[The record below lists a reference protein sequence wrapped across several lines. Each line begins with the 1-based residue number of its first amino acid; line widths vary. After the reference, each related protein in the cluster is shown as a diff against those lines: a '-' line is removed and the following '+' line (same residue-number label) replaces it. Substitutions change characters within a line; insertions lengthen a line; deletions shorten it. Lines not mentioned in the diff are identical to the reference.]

1 MSGTFITFEGGEG
14 AGKSTQ
20 IALLE
25 EALKAAGH
33 SVLRTREPGGSKGA
47 ELIRDLMVTGATNR
61 WDAKTELLLAN
72 AARRDHVVKTIL
84 PALKRGQIVLCDRF
98 VHSTL
103 AYQVGRDGVT
113 DALVRRVH
121 QDLIGDL
128 WPSLTFVF
136 DIDPKIAM
144 ARASARDGEKQ
155 GRFEQMDA
163 QFHANLRTRFAQM
176 GQEDP
181 ACRLINAGQPVDG
194 VFNDIWEAAQ
204 AHLERSG

>member
-20 IALLE
+20 IARLE
-25 EALKAAGH
+25 DALRTAGH
-33 SVLRTREPGGSKGA
+33 PVLKTREPGGSEGA

-72 AARRDHVVKTIL
+72 AARRDHVAKTIL
-84 PALKRGQIVLCDRF
+84 PALKNGDIVLCDRF

-121 QDLIGDL
+121 KDLIGDL

-136 DIDPKIAM
+136 DVEPNIAM
-144 ARASARDGEKQ
+144 ARTAARDGKKP

-163 QFHANLRTRFAQM
+163 QFHADLRDRFAQM
-176 GQEDP
+176 AQEDQ
-181 ACRLINAGQPVDG
+181 ACMLINAGQPIET
-194 VFNDIWEAAQ
+194 VFDEIWTATL
-204 AHLERSG
+204 AHLERGS